1 LLFHLSKDADDQ
13 LLSRLGVR
21 MKKRL
26 YALILIGTTLCLCG
40 CGKYHHRPG
49 NVPSSAIWVDGT
61 FIVCSVE
68 TEAKANRCTVY
79 KDDSGEIL
87 ADGLFVLNSTG
98 RAADSAALD
107 YAAFGK
113 RKIYLANTGILV
125 PFAPSE
131 RDPTN
136 RLIHDTLVKFA
147 APNAGG
153 AIDCGKS
160 PTTPIADEIA
170 ACGIQAFADSKAF
183 YLRYD
188 LSLSERFQSY
198 GLASDGMGDV
208 AQVIYSSEGLLKLA
222 FPKRS
227 QFFGDGHVAVT
238 PCPKPVVLART
249 QIGELTCALPSVKE
263 DSSPSLVQKTIET
276 TVCEITEN
284 PSAFNNKL
292 VRLRGHVSVNF
303 EYSTIE
309 GDGCSDG
316 LWFAYGDGS
325 GPPGLAAYVA
335 GGAQPG
341 AEDANGAYVP
351 PIRVKLVRNSNFSEF
366 QRMMAT
372 AVSAD
377 SRATKSSPDEYVY
390 HRVTATFVGRIDGVS
405 PEIHAFHLKRSPMDK
420 ADYLGFGQMGLYDA
434 QLVVKSVES
443 RATLDTVRVPSSSS
457 KTQ

>member
-1 LLFHLSKDADDQ
+1 MPSLKM
-13 LLSRLGVR
+13 RLPV
-21 MKKRL
+21 
-26 YALILIGTTLCLCG
+26 LILCSLVCLYG
-40 CGKYHHRPG
+40 CEEYHRRPRG
-49 NVPSSAIWVDGT
+49 VPSSATWVDGT

-68 TEAKANRCTVY
+68 KETKANRCTVY

-98 RAADSAALD
+98 RPAEAAALD
-107 YAAFGK
+107 YAAFGE
-113 RKIYLANTGILV
+113 RRIYLANTGVLV
-125 PFAPSE
+125 PFVASE

-136 RLIHDTLVKFA
+136 RLIHDILVRFA
-147 APNAGG
+147 APNGG
-153 AIDCGKS
+153 RAIDCGKS
-160 PTTPIADEIA
+160 PTTPIAHEIA
-170 ACGIQAFADSKAF
+170 ACGIQAFAESKAF
-183 YLRYD
+183 YLRYELW
-188 LSLSERFQSY
+188 LSDRSQSY
-198 GLASDGMGDV
+198 GLASDGKGDV
-208 AQVIYSSEGLLKLA
+208 AQVIYNSEGLLKLA

-238 PCPKPVVLART
+238 SCPKAVVLAKT
-249 QIGELTCALPSVKE
+249 QIGDLACPLPPVKE
-263 DSSPSLVQKTIET
+263 DSSPSLVQKPVET

-284 PSAFNNKL
+284 PSTFNNKL

-309 GDGCSDG
+309 GEGCSDG

-325 GPPGLAAYVA
+325 WPPGLAAHVA

-341 AEDANGAYVP
+341 AEDANGEYVP
-351 PIRVKLVRNSNFSEF
+351 PISVKLIRNSNFSEF

-372 AVSAD
+372 AVKAD
-377 SRATKSSPDEYVY
+377 SRAEKSSPKDYVS

-405 PEIHAFHLKRSPMDK
+405 PEIHAFHLKRSPMGK

-434 QLVVKSVES
+434 QLVVRSVES
-443 RATLDTVRVPSSSS
+443 GATLDTVRVPSSSS

>member
-1 LLFHLSKDADDQ
+1 M
-13 LLSRLGVR
+13 RLPI
-21 MKKRL
+21 
-26 YALILIGTTLCLCG
+26 LILSCILVFLYG

-49 NVPSSAIWVDGT
+49 GVPSSATWVDGT
-61 FIVCSVE
+61 FIVCAIE

-98 RAADSAALD
+98 RAADSASLD

-113 RKIYLANTGILV
+113 RKIYLANTGVLV
-125 PFAPSE
+125 PFVASE
-131 RDPTN
+131 RDPSN
-136 RLIHDTLVKFA
+136 RLVHDTLVKFA
-147 APNAGG
+147 GPSAGG

-160 PTTPIADEIA
+160 PTTPIADELG
-170 ACGIQAFADSKAF
+170 ACGLQAFAESKAF
-183 YLRYD
+183 YLHYD

-198 GLASDGMGDV
+198 GLASDGKGDV
-208 AQVIYSSEGLLKLA
+208 VQVIYNSEGLLTIA
-222 FPKRS
+222 FPKKS
-227 QFFGDGHVAVT
+227 QFFGDGHAAVT
-238 PCPKPVVLART
+238 PCPKPVVLAKT
-249 QIGELTCALPSVKE
+249 QIGELACALPPVKE
-263 DSSPSLVQKTIET
+263 DSSLTVQQEPVET
-276 TVCEITEN
+276 TVCEIAEN

-292 VRLRGHVSVNF
+292 VRVRGHVWVNF

-309 GDGCSDG
+309 GDGCSRE
-316 LWFAYGDGS
+316 LWFTYGGGS
-325 GPPGLAAYVA
+325 GPPGLAAYVM

-341 AEDANGAYVP
+341 AEDANGDYVP
-351 PIRVKLVRNSNFSEF
+351 PIGVKLVRDSRFANF
-366 QRMMAT
+366 QRMMVA

-377 SRATKSSPDEYVY
+377 SRAAKSSPDEYVY
-390 HRVTATFVGRIDGVS
+390 HRVTATFVGRIDGAS

-443 RATLDTVRVPSSSS
+443 RATLDTVHVPSSSS

>member
-1 LLFHLSKDADDQ
+1 MLWQKM
-13 LLSRLGVR
+13 RLPI
-21 MKKRL
+21 
-26 YALILIGTTLCLCG
+26 LILSCILVFLSG
-40 CGKYHHRPG
+40 CEKYHHRPG
-49 NVPSSAIWVDGT
+49 GVPSSATWVDGT
-61 FIVCSVE
+61 FIVCSIE

-87 ADGLFVLNSTG
+87 ADGLFVLYSTG
-98 RAADSAALD
+98 RAADSVALD

-113 RKIYLANTGILV
+113 RKIYLANTKVLV
-125 PFAPSE
+125 PFVASE
-131 RDPTN
+131 RDPSN
-136 RLIHDTLVKFA
+136 RLVHDTLVKFA
-147 APNAGG
+147 GPSAGG

-160 PTTPIADEIA
+160 PMTPIADEIA
-170 ACGIQAFADSKAF
+170 ACGIQAFAQSKAF

-198 GLASDGMGDV
+198 GLASDGKGDV
-208 AQVIYSSEGLLKLA
+208 AQVIYNSEGLLKIA
-222 FPKRS
+222 FPKKS

-238 PCPKPVVLART
+238 PCPKPVVLVKT
-249 QIGELTCALPSVKE
+249 QIGELACALPPVKE
-263 DSSPSLVQKTIET
+263 DSSVTAQQEPVET
-276 TVCEITEN
+276 TVCEIAEN

-292 VRLRGHVSVNF
+292 VRVRGHVWVNF
-303 EYSTIE
+303 EYSAME
-309 GDGCSDG
+309 GDGCSNG

-325 GPPGLAAYVA
+325 GPPGLAAYVM

-341 AEDANGAYVP
+341 AEDEHGEYVP
-351 PIRVKLVRNSNFSEF
+351 PIRVKLVRDSNFTKF

-377 SRATKSSPDEYVY
+377 SRATKSSPDEFVY

-405 PEIHAFHLKRSPMDK
+405 PEIHAFHLKRSEMDK

-443 RATLDTVRVPSSSS
+443 GATLDIVRVPSSSS
-457 KTQ
+457 KTK